1 MTIQHTINEEIET
14 KMVLDTQKQCTK
26 VVCLSIEQVQLYCQG
41 KTISYTSKDSN
52 ADISFGCHIRNIH
65 PIIKVRLSKKELLG
79 I

>member
-1 MTIQHTINEEIET
+1 MGKFKQ
-14 KMVLDTQKQCTK
+14 KFVLDTSKEQCTK
-26 VVCLSIEQVQLYCQG
+26 VVGLSTEKVQLYCQG

-52 ADISFGCHIRNIH
+52 ADISFGCHFRHIH